1 MMGVGLGVG
10 LEPSVQVVG
19 VLYKSLGPL
28 HGEEMK
34 RSGLF
39 VCPCNKPDQPTPSA
53 GGRRTG
59 VVYPVA
65 TGVTPSDLPDAEGA
79 ACSNA
84 FTDPPRTGSFLGVV
98 PPLKLVRPVISSELQ
113 PTFADLCMTAP
124 ILRGVSKSKAC
135 LGREV
140 RKGVQDITTM
150 GSSDKDWSK
159 LEFFEGLSSM
169 MSVMSCST

>member
-1 MMGVGLGVG
+1 MMGVGLG

-19 VLYKSLGPL
+19 VLYKSPGPL

-39 VCPCNKPDQPTPSA
+39 VCSCNKLDQPPSA
-53 GGRRTG
+53 GARRTG
-59 VVYPVA
+59 VVNPVA
-65 TGVTPSDLPDAEGA
+65 TGVTLSDLPDAEGS
-79 ACSNA
+79 ACSNM
-84 FTDPPRTGSFLGVV
+84 FTDLPRTASLLGVV
-98 PPLKLVRPVISSELQ
+98 PPSKLVRPVITSELH

-124 ILRGVSKSKAC
+124 ILRGVSRSKAC

-140 RKGVQDITTM
+140 RKGVQDITTI